1 LIGRIYKYF
10 ITNYIMSIKNVV
22 IGIAIVVLT
31 IFVVV
36 YGIEMFYE
44 RPEYSDFCPDVYQI
58 KTETACI
65 NAGGVWYEGESG
77 ESESVSVGYCDAG
90 TDCYEEYDD
99 AQEKYSKN
107 IFLITLPL
115 GIILII
121 VGVAIFG
128 LETVGA
134 GLAGGGIGVL
144 LWGVGGYWRYGS
156 NLLKFV
162 LSLVGLVAVIWLA
175 YWFNKK
181 SGKK

>member
-1 LIGRIYKYF
+1 
-10 ITNYIMSIKNVV
+10 MSIKNVV
-22 IGIAIVVLT
+22 IGIAIIILT
-31 IFVVV
+31 IFVIV
-36 YGIEMFYE
+36 YGIGLFYE
-44 RPEYSDFCPDVYQI
+44 RPEYYDFCPDVSQI
-58 KTETACI
+58 NTKTECI
-65 NAGGVWYEGESG
+65 NAGGVWYEGESEIG
-77 ESESVSVGYCDAG
+77 SSGYCEAG
-90 TDCYEEYDD
+90 EDCYEEYDE

-115 GIILII
+115 GIILIVAGI
-121 VGVAIFG
+121 VIFG

-156 NLLKFV
+156 NLMKFL

-181 SGKK
+181 KK